1 MAYVNNNSKKLGQ
14 KYGVFV
20 ISVLMMFLVGCKPTS
35 LSVIEVKVEALELE
49 PKFIVLCK
57 KVHALG
63 FRTTLGNENTEK
75 CWSNDKNYLP
85 VTHYA
90 LFSFSD
96 DESINLTIRFKPEQ
110 ELLQFLFS
118 EDSENLG
125 QEISEDAMKVLKG
138 LRVILKSEFNEEDLK
153 VNNS

>member
-1 MAYVNNNSKKLGQ
+1 MAYVKNNLKKLGQ

-20 ISVLMMFLVGCKPTS
+20 ISILMTFLVGCKPTN
-35 LSVIEVKVEALELE
+35 LSVIEVKIEASELE

-63 FRTTLGNENTEK
+63 FRTTLDNENTEK

-90 LFSFSD
+90 SFSFSD

-125 QEISEDAMKVLKG
+125 QEITEVAMNVLKD
-138 LRVILKSEFNEEDLK
+138 LRAILKSEFNEEDFK
-153 VNNS
+153 VSRS